1 MTSRSARSVTRRPHP
16 ETSVPAHRLGVVF
29 EHLSGLLLSA
39 HLLHAL
45 PFQVTLLS
53 LLEDLVGAALPG
65 PQELRRLSRPQQHSC
80 RKKGVQSTCTH
91 SEVECLRSGFWGT
104 MMPMCLGCSG
114 TVMSRAQRS
123 GTRMPACQGYS
134 TPGCRG
140 RVQAWCPTPGGG
152 GVWGPEWYSL
162 WEDSEASRS
171 SRSAVPRA
179 AAGPGGGGMARPWPG
194 SRAAGNVQSKHPGG

>member
-1 MTSRSARSVTRRPHP
+1 MTSRSARSGTRRPHP
-16 ETSVPAHRLGVVF
+16 ETSAPAHRLRVVF
-29 EHLSGLLLSA
+29 EHLSGLLLGA

-91 SEVECLRSGFWGT
+91 SEVECLRSGFRGT
-104 MMPMCLGCSG
+104 MMPMCLRCSG

-123 GTRMPACQGYS
+123 GTRMPGCLGYS
-134 TPGCRG
+134 TPGC
-140 RVQAWCPTPGGG
+140 
-152 GVWGPEWYSL
+152 
-162 WEDSEASRS
+162 
-171 SRSAVPRA
+171 
-179 AAGPGGGGMARPWPG
+179 
-194 SRAAGNVQSKHPGG
+194 